1 MYTYKATIVR
11 PSTRM
16 RFARKRPAM
25 GLKDHLISAGLAAL
39 IVAAWYGVPGL
50 L

>member
-1 MYTYKATIVR
+1 
-11 PSTRM
+11 M
-16 RFARKRPAM
+16 RFARKRTSM
-25 GLKDHLISAGLAAL
+25 RLKDHLISAALAVV